1 MLEKKVIIFDFDGVI
16 CESVD
21 VKTEAFSEMY
31 KNYGKSIVKKVI
43 EHHEKNG
50 GMSRFEKFKFYHKNF
65 LNTEINQNEINYL
78 AKQFSDLVLEKVVRA
93 PLVEGVLDFIKLNQ
107 NHFSFYISTGTP
119 KNEIDIILK
128 KKKLTKYFKDVYG
141 SPEKKDNHVKEIL
154 KKMNYSTKNV
164 VFIGDAKTDYD
175 AALNNNIKF
184 IGRFTTDHS
193 ILNSNYL
200 IEDFKNFNKTLKSC
214 KLI

>member
-1 MLEKKVIIFDFDGVI
+1 MLEQKVIIFDFDGVI

-78 AKQFSDLVLEKVVRA
+78 AKQFSNLVLEKVVRA
-93 PLVEGVLDFIKLNQ
+93 PLVEGVLDFIKSNQ

-128 KKKLTKYFKDVYG
+128 KKKLTKYFKNVYG
-141 SPEKKDNHVKEIL
+141 SPEKKDNHVKKIL

-184 IGRFTTDHS
+184 IGRFTTDYS

>member
-1 MLEKKVIIFDFDGVI
+1 MLEQKVIIFDFDGVI

-78 AKQFSDLVLEKVVRA
+78 AKQFSNLVLEKVVRA
-93 PLVEGVLDFIKLNQ
+93 PLVEGVLDFIKSNQ

-128 KKKLTKYFKDVYG
+128 KKKLTKYFKNVYG
-141 SPEKKDNHVKEIL
+141 SPEKKDNHVKKIL
-154 KKMNYSTKNV
+154 KKMNYSTKNI

-184 IGRFTTDHS
+184 IGRFTTDYS